1 MNRIRKQGGFSIV
14 ELMIGV
20 ALGLIVMAALTSFFV
35 KSSQNRREIDR
46 AGQQIENGRYAVSTL
61 RHELHLT
68 GFFAEVSTAGVTWQ
82 TPDPCTATGALGF
95 QAPPAALQLPVPIFG
110 YADGA
115 TMPTCVTD
123 RMAGTDVL
131 VIHRLN
137 TEMTLLASAANNN
150 TPYLQISRCATDSTT
165 YPWVFAVGSS
175 AGSFTTPSV
184 SGKNT
189 ACSGYNDLYRYRT
202 EIFYIRTW
210 SATAGDGIP
219 TLVKIDLDWTAA
231 TATGLNVMPLVEG
244 IENMRIE
251 YGVDND
257 GDGAPDEYRRC
268 DSTTPCT
275 ATQWANVTAARVYV
289 LARNLETT
297 QGYTDTKTYDMG
309 SGATR
314 TVGPFNDA
322 IKRHVYAAMVTLPN
336 RAGPRE

>member
-1 MNRIRKQGGFSIV
+1 MNRTRNQGGFSLV
-14 ELMIGV
+14 ELMIGI

-46 AGQQIENGRYAVSTL
+46 AGRQIENGRYAVSAL
-61 RHELHLT
+61 RDELHLA
-68 GFFAEVSTAGVTWQ
+68 GFFAELSTAGVSWQ
-82 TPDPCTATGALGF
+82 TPDPCTATGAMGF
-95 QAPPAALQLPVPIFG
+95 QVTPLQVPVPIFG

-131 VIHRLN
+131 VVHRLN
-137 TEMTLLASAANNN
+137 TEMTPLASAANNS

-165 YPWVFAVGSS
+165 YPWVFAAGSS
-175 AGSFTTPSV
+175 AASFSTASV

-189 ACSGYNDLYRYRT
+189 ACSAFNDVYRYRT
-202 EIFYIRTW
+202 EIFYVRTW
-210 SATAGDGIP
+210 SATSGDGVP
-219 TLVKIDLDWTAA
+219 TLVKIDLDWTRN
-231 TATGLNVMPLVEG
+231 TGTGLNVLPLVEG
-244 IENMRIE
+244 IENLRVE

-268 DSTTPCT
+268 DTTLTPCT
-275 ATQWANVTAARVYV
+275 AAQWANVTAARVYV

>member
-1 MNRIRKQGGFSIV
+1 MMNRTRNQGGFSLV
-14 ELMIGV
+14 ELMIGI

-46 AGQQIENGRYAVSTL
+46 AGRQIENGRYAVSTL
-61 RHELHLT
+61 RDELHLT
-68 GFFAEVSTAGVTWQ
+68 GFFAELSTAGVSWQ
-82 TPDPCTATGALGF
+82 MPDPCTATGAMGF
-95 QAPPAALQLPVPIFG
+95 QVTPLQVPVPIFG

-137 TEMTLLASAANNN
+137 TEMTPIGSASANN
-150 TPYLQISRCATDSTT
+150 TPYLQISRCATDSTST
-165 YPWVFAVGSS
+165 PWVFAAGSS
-175 AGSFTTPSV
+175 PGSFTV
-184 SGKNT
+184 RNT
-189 ACSGYNDLYRYRT
+189 NCSAANDVYRYRT
-202 EIFYIRTW
+202 EIFYVRTW
-210 SATAGDGIP
+210 SAASGDGIP
-219 TLVKIDLDWTAA
+219 TLVKVDLDWNRNTS
-231 TATGLNVMPLVEG
+231 TGLNVLPLVEG
-244 IENMRIE
+244 IENLRIE

-268 DSTTPCT
+268 DTTVTPCT
-275 ATQWANVTAARVYV
+275 ALQWANVTAARVYV

>member
-1 MNRIRKQGGFSIV
+1 MKTPRKQDGFSLV

-46 AGQQIENGRYAVSTL
+46 AGQQIENGRYAVSAL
-61 RHELHLT
+61 RHEVHLS
-68 GFFAEVSTAGVTWQ
+68 GFFAEMTTAGVTWQ
-82 TPDPCTATGALGF
+82 MPDPCTATGAMGF
-95 QAPPAALQLPVPIFG
+95 QVSPLQIPVPIFG

-115 TMPTCVTD
+115 TMPACVTD
-123 RMAGTDVL
+123 IMAGTDVL
-131 VIHRLN
+131 VIHRFN
-137 TEMTLLASAANNN
+137 TEMTLLASASNNN
-150 TPYLQISRCATDSTT
+150 TPYVQLSRCATDSTST
-165 YPWVFAVGSS
+165 PWVMAVGSS
-175 AGSFTTPSV
+175 AGSFTV
-184 SGKNT
+184 KNT
-189 ACSGYNDLYRYRT
+189 ACSAANDLYRYRT

-210 SATAGDGIP
+210 SAAVGDGIP
-219 TLVKIDLDWTAA
+219 TLVKIDLDWDKSAVTS
-231 TATGLNVMPLVEG
+231 LNVLPLVEG
-244 IENMRIE
+244 IENMRVE

-268 DSTTPCT
+268 DTTLTPCT
-275 ATQWANVTAARVYV
+275 AAQWAAVTAVRIYV

-297 QGYTDTKTYDMG
+297 TGYTDTKTYDMG

-336 RAGPRE
+336 RAGPKE